1 MNDNK
6 TVLLVEDDIEV
17 ATLVKIVLRKINVMV
32 VHRDNAIDAL
42 SFLDQ
47 FTPDLILLDIGMP
60 VMNGWQ
66 FLNEARKDHGHI
78 EDIVPVIVLTAFSDS
93 INRMESQLQ
102 GVKAFLSK
110 PITPSELRE
119 IVIRTLNLKL
129 V

>member
-1 MNDNK
+1 MTENK
-6 TVLLVEDDIEV
+6 TVLLVEDDEEV
-17 ATLVKIVLRKINVMV
+17 AALVKIVLRKIEVVV
-32 VHRDNAIDAL
+32 VHRNNAMDAL

-66 FLNEARKDHGHI
+66 FLNEARKDHDNI
-78 EDIVPVIVLTAFSDS
+78 EDVVPVIVLTAFSDS
-93 INRMESQLQ
+93 TNRMESQLQ

-110 PITPSELRE
+110 PVTPSELRE
-119 IVIRTLNLKL
+119 IVTRTLNLNC